1 MNLKEHFKAQLIK
14 LIAEENNKDKN
25 SKSKEKIEK
34 ERKKHFKEKERN
46 EKEKWEGD
54 MDVSDRR
61 KNI

>member
-25 SKSKEKIEK
+25 SKSNQKIEK
-34 ERKKHFKEKERN
+34 ETKKHFKEKERN